1 MGCRLRAAPF
11 FRYPRG
17 GKGEGANPETLNE
30 TAPIY
35 QRAPWMIA
43 REARHLIA
51 IDARHCIHC
60 A

>member
-1 MGCRLRAAPF
+1 MGCRLRAAPL

-17 GKGEGANPETLNE
+17 RGGRGAHPETLSE
-30 TAPIY
+30 THTAY

-43 REARHLIA
+43 RAAGHLIA
-51 IDARHCIHC
+51 TA

>member
-11 FRYPRG
+11 FRYPPGRG
-17 GKGEGANPETLNE
+17 GEGAHPETSNE
-30 TAPIY
+30 TAPTY

-43 REARHLIA
+43 REAGHLIA
-51 IDARHCIHC
+51 IA